1 MVRFRF
7 ATGAIALS
15 VAMSG
20 LAAAHNPKPG
30 PSAAAAALPADL
42 AEPAHS
48 LDKFHRALADGDNTA
63 ALALLA
69 DEVLIF
75 ESGGAERGK
84 AEYAAHHL
92 AADAAFAQAVPRT
105 VSRRSGH
112 VAGDL
117 AWLATESRVAGTYKG
132 KPISSVSTET
142 AVLRHVGGAWRITTF
157 IGRRARQR
165 LEVIG
170 QGASFRVKGAAS
182 CWR

>member
-1 MVRFRF
+1 MMENSMVRFRF
-7 ATGAIALS
+7 VAVAIALPLALS
-15 VAMSG
+15 D
-20 LAAAHNPKPG
+20 LAAAQSPKPG
-30 PSAAAAALPADL
+30 PSAAAAASPADL
-42 AEPAHS
+42 AEPARS
-48 LDKFHRALADGDNTA
+48 LDNFHRALADGDTTA

-69 DEVLIF
+69 DEALIF

-117 AWLATESRVAGTYKG
+117 AWLATESHVAGTYKG

-142 AVLRHVGGAWRITTF
+142 AVLRRVGGAWRITHIHWSSRTPK
-157 IGRRARQR
+157 A
-165 LEVIG
+165 
-170 QGASFRVKGAAS
+170 
-182 CWR
+182 

>member
-1 MVRFRF
+1 MARFRF
-7 ATGAIALS
+7 VTAAIALS

-20 LAAAHNPKPG
+20 PAAAQNPG
-30 PSAAAAALPADL
+30 PSAAEAVLPADL
-42 AEPAHS
+42 AEPARS
-48 LDKFHRALADGDNTA
+48 LDNFHRALADGDTAA

-69 DEVLIF
+69 DDALIF

-112 VAGDL
+112 VTGDL

-142 AVLRHVGGAWRITTF
+142 AVLRRVGGAWRITHIHWSSRTPK
-157 IGRRARQR
+157 A
-165 LEVIG
+165 
-170 QGASFRVKGAAS
+170 
-182 CWR
+182 